1 VTGATPPSA
10 VPPATR
16 KGYLDWL
23 RGAAVI
29 LMIQGH
35 AVDSW
40 TRLEDKSEA
49 AYRWISMTWGVAAP
63 LFLFLAGVSLVL
75 AAGARLRQG
84 RTDEEA
90 AALARRRGL
99 QIFGLAFLFR
109 LQAWLISGGE
119 AYRTLL
125 KVDILNVMGLAML
138 AGAILWGLGRGQRS
152 RALLLAGAAVAAA
165 MLTPIV
171 RATPLLAPLPDPI
184 EWYLRPFAG
193 ATTFTLLPWAGFLLA
208 GGAVGFWIDSAR
220 TARDERVVNGSLAIV
235 GILLAVGGYAAS
247 FLPPIYAV
255 TNFWTSSPTFFFLR
269 LGIVIALVP
278 LAFLVNA
285 DRPAS
290 ARRRRASARSRRS
303 LGEGGKDPR
312 RSPVSDV
319 RGGPSWAPT
328 RDEPRWLRSAIQDFG
343 RSSLFVYWIHVEM
356 AYGIF
361 SAPIH
366 RRLPLEWAIV
376 GWVLLTLLLFALVK
390 GKERLKRHHIGHLR
404 DHRAAQHLARAFVP
418 AFVIHKE
425 EIAQRT
431 VNDVK
436 PQV

>member
-1 VTGATPPSA
+1 MPP
-10 VPPATR
+10 TIR

-23 RGAAVI
+23 RGAAVV

-40 TRLEDKSEA
+40 TRLEDKPEA
-49 AYRWISMTWGVAAP
+49 AYGWISMTWGIAAP

-75 AAGARLRQG
+75 AAGARRRQG
-84 RTDEEA
+84 RTDQEA

-109 LQAWLISGGE
+109 LQAWLISGGA
-119 AYRTLL
+119 AYTTLL

-138 AGAILWGLGRGQRS
+138 AGAILWGLGRGPRS
-152 RALLLAGAAVAAA
+152 RALLLGGAAVAAA

-184 EWYLRPFAG
+184 EWYFRPFAG

-208 GGAVGFWIDSAR
+208 GGAAGLWIDSAR
-220 TARDERVVNGSLAIV
+220 TARDERAVNGSLAIV
-235 GILLAVGGYAAS
+235 GTLLAVGGYAAS
-247 FLPPIYAV
+247 LLPPIYAQ
-255 TNFWTSSPTFFFLR
+255 TNFWTSSPTFFFVR
-269 LGIVIALVP
+269 LGLVIAFVP
-278 LAFLVNA
+278 LAFLINA
-285 DRPAS
+285 GREGPRRIREIRESDEQEIGNVRRGPSRAPKLAERRRLRS
-290 ARRRRASARSRRS
+290 AR
-303 LGEGGKDPR
+303 
-312 RSPVSDV
+312 
-319 RGGPSWAPT
+319 
-328 RDEPRWLRSAIQDFG
+328 LRSAIEDFG

-366 RRLPLEWAIV
+366 RRLPLEWSMG
-376 GWVLLTLLLFALVK
+376 GWVLLTLLLFGLVK
-390 GKERLKRHHIGHLR
+390 VKERLRVRSNGPLKSKRHHIGHLR
-404 DHRAAQHLARAFVP
+404 DYRAAQHLARALVP
-418 AFVIHKE
+418 AFVVHKE

-431 VNDVK
+431 VNDVE